1 MDSQKNSM
9 TGLSGGSHSAAGSLC
24 SLGCLPRAGDAW
36 GLLFELKENI
46 FCRSSGR
53 CHCHCW
59 ASISPGQNESGS
71 RRGRG
76 SPGPMGG
83 PDCLA
88 LGLLV
93 LCRRCA
99 TFCDGKND
107 KHQLTGNGVTAFS
120 VRQDRCPQPSCLS
133 QAESLCGQEAQFPQ
147 NIPRSCSQH
156 HTRHGQP
163 AGARRG
169 P

>member
-1 MDSQKNSM
+1 MDFQKNSV

-71 RRGRG
+71 CRGRG

-83 PDCLA
+83 PDCPA
-88 LGLLV
+88 LGILV

-107 KHQLTGNGVTAFS
+107 KHQLILIKKRYICTKGKL
-120 VRQDRCPQPSCLS
+120 SCVILS
-133 QAESLCGQEAQFPQ
+133 ELLPFMASY
-147 NIPRSCSQH
+147 IPTNYCLYY
-156 HTRHGQP
+156 
-163 AGARRG
+163 
-169 P
+169 